1 MKNRILSI
9 VLVVVLLAA
18 TVLTVSAQDLE
29 PITLTII
36 GTNDIHANYAETPDR
51 VDEGQVATTGK
62 IGYAKISAYKKALE
76 ENGPVLLLDGGDTTH
91 GQVFATLMQGES
103 IIMLMNEAGYDAM
116 VPGNHDFNYGYE
128 QLRELEYPARQIV
141 QRRRTRRKNHLNHQ
155 KLHLPRPSRARPGH
169 LCYRVGSRRQIYR
182 LFGKQHYD
190 TTESDT

>member
-1 MKNRILSI
+1 MRIFDAILAIIKLKVRPIAISDQKGNLMKNRILSI

-76 ENGPVLLLDGGDTTH
+76 ENGPVL
-91 GQVFATLMQGES
+91 S
-103 IIMLMNEAGYDAM
+103 
-116 VPGNHDFNYGYE
+116 
-128 QLRELEYPARQIV
+128 
-141 QRRRTRRKNHLNHQ
+141 
-155 KLHLPRPSRARPGH
+155 S
-169 LCYRVGSRRQIYR
+169 
-182 LFGKQHYD
+182 
-190 TTESDT
+190 